1 MPPIARSVFAQEE
14 LNVSLNKGMGQ
25 LLDSLRTSADQLL
38 GEIKEFDPLPI
49 YKPKEEAAF
58 VCAMKPKF
66 KKLAAVAD
74 KLETL
79 LGTIQQESTDLGIEA
94 NKILPSIHFANS
106 EVKRILTTCCIN
118 TAARILTSKA
128 AAHSSGSLSQSVDST
143 LDFARQNG
151 LTLPK
156 EIIESLRNCQDKLKA
171 AAASKKSAVAPKK

>member
-1 MPPIARSVFAQEE
+1 M
-14 LNVSLNKGMGQ
+14 
-25 LLDSLRTSADQLL
+25 
-38 GEIKEFDPLPI
+38 
-49 YKPKEEAAF
+49 
-58 VCAMKPKF
+58 
-66 KKLAAVAD
+66 
-74 KLETL
+74 
-79 LGTIQQESTDLGIEA
+79 GIEA

-156 EIIESLRNCQDKLKA
+156 EIIESLRNCQVEGSSSCLKEISCCPEEVVFFSSHVFA
-171 AAASKKSAVAPKK
+171 ALNCEHVPILCSRVIWTAMIIELSLSIQ

>member
-58 VCAMKPKF
+58 VGAMKPKF

-79 LGTIQQESTDLGIEA
+79 LGTIQ
-94 NKILPSIHFANS
+94 
-106 EVKRILTTCCIN
+106 
-118 TAARILTSKA
+118 
-128 AAHSSGSLSQSVDST
+128 
-143 LDFARQNG
+143 
-151 LTLPK
+151 
-156 EIIESLRNCQDKLKA
+156 
-171 AAASKKSAVAPKK
+171 